1 MKSFAAVAAT
11 LFALSSPVLA
21 QEAPKGD
28 LEAGK
33 KKIAMCV
40 GCHGI
45 AGYKSSFPE
54 VYHVPKIAGQS
65 PEYLTKAL
73 QAYRAGDRNHP
84 SMRGIAAQLSD
95 ADIAD
100 IAAFYGRARR

>member
-1 MKSFAAVAAT
+1 MKPFAAIAAA

-28 LEAGK
+28 LEAGR

-45 AGYKSSFPE
+45 VGYKSSFPE
-54 VYHVPKIAGQS
+54 VFHVPKIAGQS
-65 PEYLTKAL
+65 QEYLTKAL

-84 SMRGIAAQLSD
+84 SMRGIAASLSD

-100 IAAFYGRARR
+100 LAAYYGRAKP